1 MGVGFALLDVVTV
14 GAWLA
19 LLLTQAQYTAL
30 LALVLIP
37 PYNLD
42 AYVSPS
48 LGCIEW
54 IDMLHAMAWASCLA

>member
-1 MGVGFALLDVVTV
+1 MGVFFALLDVVTV
-14 GAWLA
+14 GAGLA
-19 LLLTQAQYTAL
+19 LSLTKTQDAAL

-54 IDMLHAMAWASCLA
+54 IDMLHAMAWVSCLA